1 MKTLECSDA
10 GFDCK
15 AVISGNT
22 NEKIL
27 EQAAIHAKEVHGIN
41 VTPDLAGQMQALI
54 KNEAR

>member
-15 AVISGNT
+15 AVIRGNT
-22 NEKIL
+22 NEEIL

-54 KNEAR
+54 KNED

>member
-1 MKTLECSDA
+1 MKTLQCSDA
-10 GFDCK
+10 GNDCK

-22 NEKIL
+22 NEEIL

-54 KNEAR
+54 KNED